1 MSKELVK
8 QQNNQLQTYSL
19 DVHRD
24 FLQNMID
31 SGQLPSYIKKVE
43 TAFAIAQYGKEL
55 NFSPMTAFNY
65 IISIQGKLTLSAKAK
80 QAILRRNGITWRTI
94 EDEVYLYPD
103 GSVEERSIVKM
114 DSKGNEMKPNDKRT
128 TIEMTREGITET
140 YKFYWS
146 DGIKAGLTTKQVWTS
161 FPKQMMY
168 SRCFT
173 ALADRVASD
182 LMMGFYSTEEMV
194 DVYGMDESNF
204 VRDEKGEILSVID
217 TDYKEAE

>member
-1 MSKELVK
+1 MSNQLAK
-8 QQNNQLQTYSL
+8 QQNQQVSFSL
-19 DVHRD
+19 DNQRD
-24 FLQNMID
+24 FLQSLID
-31 SGQLPSYIKKVE
+31 SGVVPSYIKKVE
-43 TAFAIAQYGKEL
+43 TAYTIAQYGKEL
-55 NFSPMTAFNY
+55 GFPVMTAFNY
-65 IISIQGKLTLSAKAK
+65 VISIQGKLTLSAKAK

-103 GSVEERSIVKM
+103 GSIEDRSIIKT
-114 DSKGNEMKPNDKRT
+114 DSKGNEMKPTDKRT
-128 TIEMTREGITET
+128 TIEMTRDGITET

-146 DGIKAGLTTKQVWTS
+146 DGVKAELVTKDVWKKY
-161 FPKQMMY
+161 PKAMMY

-182 LMMGFYSTEEMV
+182 LMLGFYSTEEMV

-204 VRDEKGEILSVID
+204 VRDEKGEILNVID

>member
-1 MSKELVK
+1 MNGQLTKSNSQVSFSL
-8 QQNNQLQTYSL
+8 NNQ
-19 DVHRD
+19 RD
-24 FLQNMID
+24 FLQSLID
-31 SGQLPSYIKKVE
+31 SGVVPSYIKRVE
-43 TAFAIAQYGKEL
+43 TAYTIAQYGKEL
-55 NFSPMTAFNY
+55 GFPVMTAFNY
-65 IISIQGKLTLSAKAK
+65 VISIQGKLTLSAKAK

-103 GSVEERSIVKM
+103 GSIEDRSIIKA
-114 DSKGNEMKPNDKRT
+114 DAKGNEMKPTDKRT
-128 TIEMTREGITET
+128 TIEMTRDGITET

-146 DGIKAGLTTKQVWTS
+146 DGVKAELTSKDVWKKY
-161 FPKQMMY
+161 PKAMMY

-182 LMMGFYSTEEMV
+182 LMLGFYSTEEMV

-204 VRDEKGEILSVID
+204 VRDEKGEIINVVD